1 MRRDHLNAVVSVFW
15 SLFIPFAAVLLWAVV
30 DNVRDDA
37 HRRE

>member
-1 MRRDHLNAVVSVFW
+1 MTFFVPVFW